1 MDKPKTQR
9 KPIILRSKK
18 DVEKAFNNKIDEV
31 IKSELTNIEKKAVN
45 RINEGIT
52 AIVAEAMGLRER
64 FGTWEVKDDDGP
76 LVERIREQASSQ
88 IDSTIDEFMKTVESE
103 KIKKR
108 VFASMIR
115 KYNEIY
121 EEVLLEAV
129 EEVAREMAKRD
140 AADFLKRNVED
151 DGDKNDPF

>member
-1 MDKPKTQR
+1 M
-9 KPIILRSKK
+9 
-18 DVEKAFNNKIDEV
+18 
-31 IKSELTNIEKKAVN
+31 TNIEKKAVN

-76 LVERIREQASSQ
+76 LVERIREQALSQ
-88 IDSTIDEFMKTVESE
+88 IDTTIDEFMKTVESE

>member
-76 LVERIREQASSQ
+76 LVERIREQALSQ
-88 IDSTIDEFMKTVESE
+88 IDTTIDEFMKTVESE